1 MDTKEIF
8 SKRLFQLRE
17 SKGLSRQAVAD
28 DLDITRASLEYYE
41 KGMRTPNLETIF
53 KISEYYQVS
62 IDYLFGKI
70 DNASKNVNTALI
82 SDYLGLSEDSI
93 FGLHELSEKD
103 KKIINFFI
111 QSNELYDILYQFN
124 DFEKNLSKAAN
135 ELKTFYE
142 KYPDYDYW
150 TTSSNYNE
158 LEIAKEIKKT
168 NDNTEMF
175 FKFAQVNTY
184 EAQRIFLAIMKR
196 YCDSSFEK
204 YNEMLEKFKSM
215 IGSCSVEDGEE

>member
-1 MDTKEIF
+1 MNTKEIF

-93 FGLHELSEKD
+93 FALHELSEKD

-111 QSNELYDILYQFN
+111 QSCTSL
-124 DFEKNLSKAAN
+124 LS
-135 ELKTFYE
+135 T
-142 KYPDYDYW
+142 
-150 TTSSNYNE
+150 
-158 LEIAKEIKKT
+158 
-168 NDNTEMF
+168 
-175 FKFAQVNTY
+175 
-184 EAQRIFLAIMKR
+184 
-196 YCDSSFEK
+196 
-204 YNEMLEKFKSM
+204 
-215 IGSCSVEDGEE
+215 

>member
-93 FGLHELSEKD
+93 FALHELSEKD

-158 LEIAKEIKKT
+158 LEIAEEIKKT

>member
-1 MDTKEIF
+1 MYITEMQIIIARIAVLRWEVKRKMNTKEIF

-93 FGLHELSEKD
+93 FALHELSEKD

-111 QSNELYDILYQFN
+111 QSCTSL
-124 DFEKNLSKAAN
+124 LS
-135 ELKTFYE
+135 T
-142 KYPDYDYW
+142 
-150 TTSSNYNE
+150 
-158 LEIAKEIKKT
+158 
-168 NDNTEMF
+168 
-175 FKFAQVNTY
+175 
-184 EAQRIFLAIMKR
+184 
-196 YCDSSFEK
+196 
-204 YNEMLEKFKSM
+204 
-215 IGSCSVEDGEE
+215 